1 MRKPTVTKTW
11 LAGLIA
17 MVAGLIVGGVSLGLM
32 LAYGGGYSAT
42 HDFVPT
48 YDGFFWAVI
57 GLMVVG
63 FTAAAVGGVVQIV
76 AWIGALI
83 NTFQIEDKTWFAV
96 LLAGGILG
104 FAFALVGFA
113 AMVAY
118 LIAGPDGMALR
129 EPRMP
134 TYPPYP
140 QQPMPYTPAS

>member
-1 MRKPTVTKTW
+1 MRKATVTKTW

-17 MVAGLIVGGVSLGLM
+17 LVAGLIVGGVSLGLM
-32 LAYGGGYSAT
+32 LAYGGSYTAA
-42 HDFVPT
+42 HDFVPRT
-48 YDGFFWAVI
+48 DGFFWAMI
-57 GLMVVG
+57 GLMIVG

-83 NTFQIEDKTWFAV
+83 NTYQIQDKTWFAV

-104 FAFALVGFA
+104 FGFALVGFA

-118 LIAGPDGMALR
+118 LIAGPDGMAMR
-129 EPRMP
+129 EPQIP

-140 QQPMPYTPAS
+140 PQPMPYAPTG